1 VPTARPTI
9 QVPPNAELTLGMVCV
24 DKATPGRTV
33 WRMTA
38 DERFANP
45 AGVMQGG
52 CLAAFMDSS
61 MGAAVVTSLRGRR
74 ISLAN
79 AEIKVSFLAPV
90 VIGSVLTCDALVVS
104 SGRRVAFAEAT
115 VQAESGRM
123 VARASS
129 TYLFSDRAS

>member
-1 VPTARPTI
+1 
-9 QVPPNAELTLGMVCV
+9 MVCI
-24 DKATPGRTV
+24 DKATDGRTV

-45 AGVMQGG
+45 AGIMQGG
-52 CLAAFMDSS
+52 CLAAFMDSA

-90 VIGSVLTCDALVVS
+90 VIGAELICAAEVVS
-104 SGRRVAFAEAT
+104 SGSRVAFAEAT
-115 VQAESGRM
+115 VTTETG
-123 VARASS
+123 
-129 TYLFSDRAS
+129 

>member
-1 VPTARPTI
+1 VPEAHRVLQI
-9 QVPPNAELTLGMVCV
+9 PPNAELTLGMVCV
-24 DKATPGRTV
+24 DKTTNGKTV

-45 AGVMQGG
+45 AGIMQGG

-79 AEIKVSFLAPV
+79 AEMKVSFLAPV
-90 VIGSVLTCDALVVS
+90 PIGSMLTCRAEVIS

-115 VQAESGRM
+115 VTTDRAKT

-129 TYLFSDRAS
+129 TYLYEDRR